1 MFLAVS
7 HAETNPN
14 NRLLIRVSDFLNE
27 QVNAI
32 CSESL
37 LRSRDN
43 KTRWLFLFFSIKSQV
58 FLFWFGNKKKT
69 REKRL
74 LLFIIRLENARC

>member
-27 QVNAI
+27 QVNVI
-32 CSESL
+32 VPSL
-37 LRSRDN
+37 YVRRII
-43 KTRWLFLFFSIKSQV
+43 TRWLFL
-58 FLFWFGNKKKT
+58 
-69 REKRL
+69 R
-74 LLFIIRLENARC
+74 

>member
-43 KTRWLFLFFSIKSQV
+43 KTR
-58 FLFWFGNKKKT
+58 
-69 REKRL
+69 
-74 LLFIIRLENARC
+74 